1 MKLSIIT
8 VNLNNREGLKKTL
21 DSVACQTW
29 RDFEHIIID
38 GASTDGS
45 VDVIREY
52 AHGFES
58 RSICQEPS
66 ATNTSTHVAQP
77 QTHQHISQPSTI
89 SPHSYAIKWISEKD
103 TGIYNAMNKGI
114 RMAQGEYILFLNSG
128 DRLIDGGR
136 LAMFFSNEFCEDVVY
151 GYLKFDRGD
160 YIEDGYSPREVTLR
174 TFVEGTI
181 HHTGNAFIRKDA
193 FDRWGLYDETLKIVS
208 DWKWFLQAIGLGTA
222 TTKYRDISLSIF
234 DCTGVSESQGDV
246 VFYERKKVL
255 NEVVPPRLLKDY
267 MDRMYIEE
275 RMSNQLLSLKN
286 SKAYK
291 VGSLIIIPL
300 KKIRLWLNLQFQ

>member
-8 VNLNNREGLKKTL
+8 VNLNNREGLRKTL

-89 SPHSYAIKWISEKD
+89 SHQPYTIKWLSEPD

-114 RMAQGEYILFLNSG
+114 RMAKGEYCLFLNSG
-128 DRLIDGGR
+128 DYLIDVEV
-136 LAMFFSNEFCEDVVY
+136 LNIVFAMSFKEDVVY
-151 GYLKFDRGD
+151 GYQIFNLGD
-160 YIEDGYSPREVTLR
+160 HSEVVNSPRQVTLR
-174 TFVEGTI
+174 TFIRGSI
-181 HHTGNAFIRKDA
+181 HHSGNAFIKRDSFGK
-193 FDRWGLYDETLKIVS
+193 WGMYDESLKIVS
-208 DWKWFLQAIGLGTA
+208 DWKWFLMSIGLGDA
-222 TTKYRDISLSIF
+222 SVRYIDVLLSVF
-234 DCTGVSESQGDV
+234 DCHGISFLNDELCDL
-246 VFYERKKVL
+246 ERNKTLHELVPFRILEDYNYFQRREQQLISSRPYRFGKYLLIPFRAMRILMSKK
-255 NEVVPPRLLKDY
+255 D
-267 MDRMYIEE
+267 
-275 RMSNQLLSLKN
+275 
-286 SKAYK
+286 
-291 VGSLIIIPL
+291 
-300 KKIRLWLNLQFQ
+300 